1 MPATTTEERFHH
13 LQTRWQ
19 EASEKWHSYNYEI
32 KRQYGDARGYCW
44 NVPAGK
50 RARQERLESAES
62 KACARFIDFLKV
74 LNPDRSWSTG
84 FPIGYLQDSL
94 SYADATTRERMSIT
108 PPPAYGYTPRDAE
121 AFAGPLS

>member
-1 MPATTTEERFHH
+1 MTSEARFAH

-19 EASEKWHSYNYEI
+19 EADAKWREYNYQL

-44 NVPAGK
+44 NVPNGK
-50 RARQERLESAES
+50 RQRQERLEAAES
-62 KACARFIDFLKV
+62 KASARFIDFLKT

-94 SYADATTRERMSIT
+94 TYADATTRDRMVVT
-108 PPPAYGYTPRDAE
+108 PPPAYGYTARDAE
-121 AFAGPLS
+121 AFAGPIVERI